1 MLEYLTIGEIVNVHG
16 VHGAVKVIPLTDD
29 PARFKKL
36 KTVRVVHRG
45 SVKEYTVESIQIQ
58 SKFVIVKF
66 AGISDRDVAAGLRG
80 AEIEINRK
88 EAVSLPEDS
97 YFICD
102 LIGCRVIEPD
112 GSVLG
117 IIDDVFS
124 TGSNDVYSVKDE
136 QGRNIML
143 PAIAQVIKT
152 VDVAKGEIHVELL
165 PGLKEVYLQQ

>member
-36 KTVRVVHRG
+36 KTVRVVFRG
-45 SVKEYTVESIQIQ
+45 SVREYTVESVQLQ
-58 SKFVIVKF
+58 SKFVILKLS
-66 AGISDRDVAAGLRG
+66 GINDRDAATVLRG
-80 AEIEINRK
+80 AELEVSRK
-88 EAVSLPEDS
+88 DAISLPEGA

-112 GSVLG
+112 GSILG
-117 IIDDVFS
+117 VVDDVFS

-136 QGRNIML
+136 KGRKIML
-143 PAIAQVIKT
+143 PAIAQVVKS
-152 VDVAKGEIHVELL
+152 VDVEKGEIRVELL
-165 PGLKEVYLQQ
+165 PGLKEVYLQE

>member
-16 VHGAVKVIPLTDD
+16 VHGAVKVLPLTDD

-36 KTVRVVHRG
+36 RKVRVSFRG
-45 SVKEYTVESIQIQ
+45 SIKEYSVENVQLQ

-66 AGISDRDVAAGLRG
+66 KEINDRDIAAGMRG
-80 AEIEINRK
+80 AELEVGRG
-88 EAVSLPEDS
+88 EAISLPEGS

-117 IIDDVFS
+117 VVDDVFS
-124 TGSNDVYSVKDE
+124 TGSNDVYSVKDS
-136 QGRNIML
+136 QGRNIMI
-143 PAIAQVIKT
+143 PAIGQVIKK
-152 VDVAKGEIHVELL
+152 VDVEQGEILAELL
-165 PGLKEVYLQQ
+165 PGLKEVYL